1 MSEINGLFLKGDVE
15 SIKKKVNGYVTPSG
29 GLLSYVYLLIGI
41 LLSAVWLFPLYW
53 LVRLTLEWPATGL
66 LGRTPSLQ
74 IDSVTVYNFIRII
87 YEVEFLTFLT
97 NSVIITLLAV
107 VGTVIFNSLAA
118 YALTFDFPGRKL
130 FMGIF
135 VSSMFIPIYIT
146 IVPGFIITRELGL
159 LNTHL
164 GVALP
169 LAGSVIG
176 TLILYASFQSIP
188 SSVIES
194 ARLDGASELYIL
206 FGILWPM
213 SSAALATNVILAFI
227 RSWNAFLW
235 PLMIVTERD
244 VYTLPLGLANYNANY
259 GGSPALQYAFAVLV
273 LLPVVITFLFLQK
286 YFIRGVVQSAI
297 KE

>member
-1 MSEINGLFLKGDVE
+1 MD
-15 SIKKKVNGYVTPSG
+15 SI
-29 GLLSYVYLLIGI
+29 
-41 LLSAVWLFPLYW
+41 
-53 LVRLTLEWPATGL
+53 
-66 LGRTPSLQ
+66 
-74 IDSVTVYNFIRII
+74 TVYNFVRIV
-87 YEVEFLTFLT
+87 YEVDFVNFLT
-97 NSVIITLLAV
+97 SSIIITLLAV
-107 VGTVIFNSLAA
+107 VGTVVFNSLAA
-118 YALTFDFPGRKL
+118 YALTFDFPGRRL
-130 FMGIF
+130 FFGVFI
-135 VSSMFIPIYIT
+135 SSLFIPIYIT

-169 LAGSVIG
+169 LAGSVVG

-227 RSWNAFLW
+227 RSWNAYLW
-235 PLMIVTERD
+235 PLMIITERE
-244 VYTLPLGLANYNANY
+244 VYPLPLGLADFNANY
-259 GGSPALQYAFAVLV
+259 GGSPALQYAFALLV

-286 YFIRGVVQSAI
+286 HFIRGVVQSAI